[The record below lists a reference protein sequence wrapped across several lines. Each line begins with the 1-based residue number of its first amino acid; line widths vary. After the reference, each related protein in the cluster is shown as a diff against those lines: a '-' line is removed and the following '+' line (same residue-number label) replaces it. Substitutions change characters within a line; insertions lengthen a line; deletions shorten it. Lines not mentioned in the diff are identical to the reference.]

1 MPAVASYGSWK
12 SPITTGLIVSGAVG
26 LGQIALDGDDVHWV
40 EMRPSEG
47 GRMVVV
53 RRAADGTTS
62 DMTPEPYSARTRVH
76 EYGGGA
82 ILVNRGVVYF
92 SNFSDQRLYRQDP
105 GSEPK
110 AITPDEPLRY
120 ADGVFDEGR
129 GRIVCVREDHSRDG
143 EPVNAIVGV
152 DAEGHKPQQVLF
164 SGSDFCAAP
173 RLSPD
178 GTTLAWL
185 AWDHPNMPWDG
196 TRLLAADV
204 LQDGKLGDPRVVAG
218 GAGESVLLP
227 LWSPQGELHFVSDRN
242 GWWNLYRWRNES
254 VQPVLEMEAEFA
266 RPQWGFDP
274 AAYGFLEDGRIACSF
289 VERGVWNIGIV
300 EPESGQLTRL
310 DLPYSEMGRGELRVS
325 RNRLVFTAGA
335 PDRAMALLSLDV
347 PSGAVETLQQAH
359 DLDVSPEY
367 LSAPEAVEFET
378 TGGRTAHAFF
388 YPPRNPDFVAPEGEK
403 PPLLVKSHGG
413 PTAAAQT
420 ALDLGIQYW
429 TSRGFGVVDVNYGG
443 STGYG
448 TEYRRRLNGT
458 WGITDVDDC
467 VNAARF
473 LAERG
478 DVDGERLAIDGASAG
493 GYTTLAALTFH
504 DAFRAGASL
513 YGVSDLEAL
522 AQETHKFE
530 SRYLDS
536 LVGPYPERQDLYFER
551 SPINH
556 THLLSCPLLLLQGLE
571 DEIVPPNQA
580 EMMFEAVKAKGLA
593 TAYIPFEGEQHGFRR
608 SENIQRALEAELYFY
623 SASSASSL
631 RMRFEPVVDREP
643 ARLSNTGGAARAHPT
658 GPCGRGGRRS
668 CCTSRRSRCAVR

>member
-1 MPAVASYGSWK
+1 MSSVTPYGSWK
-12 SPITTGLIVSGAVG
+12 SPITTALIVSGAVG
-26 LGQIALDGDDVHWV
+26 LGQIALEGDDVYWV

-47 GRMVVV
+47 GRMVIV
-53 RRAADGTTS
+53 RRAADGSTAGV
-62 DMTPEPYSARTRVH
+62 TPAPFSARTRVH

-82 ILVNRGVVYF
+82 FLVNEGVVFF
-92 SNFSDQRLYRQDP
+92 SNFSDQRMYRQDP
-105 GSEPK
+105 GSEPR
-110 AITPDEPLRY
+110 AITPDAPLRY
-120 ADGVFDEGR
+120 ADGIFDGQR
-129 GRIVCVREDHSRDG
+129 GRIVCVREDHSGDG
-143 EPVNAIVGV
+143 EPVNAIVVV
-152 DAEGHKPQQVLF
+152 DAEGEEPQKVLF

-173 RLSPD
+173 RLSPG
-178 GTTLAWL
+178 GTRLAWL

-196 TRLLAADV
+196 TRLLVADV
-204 LQDGKLGDPRVVAG
+204 NDDGSLEEPRVVAG
-218 GAGESVLLP
+218 GPATGSGGNESVLLP
-227 LWSPQGELHFVSDRN
+227 LWSPQDELHFVSDRN
-242 GWWNLYRWRNES
+242 GWWNLYRWRNGV

-266 RPQWGFDP
+266 GPQWVFDP
-274 AAYGFLEDGRIACSF
+274 AAYGFLGDGRIACRY
-289 VERGVWNIGIV
+289 VEQGMWNIGLID
-300 EPESGQLTRL
+300 PESGQLTRL
-310 DLPYSEMGRGELRVS
+310 DMPYSEMGRGELRAS
-325 RNRLVFTAGA
+325 GNRVVFSAGA
-335 PDRAMALLSLDV
+335 PDRAMAVLSLDV
-347 PSGAVETLQQAH
+347 ASGAVETLQQAH
-359 DLDVSPEY
+359 DLEVAPAY

-378 TGGRTAHAFF
+378 TGGNTAHAFY

-420 ALDLGIQYW
+420 ALDLGIQFW

-458 WGITDVDDC
+458 WGITDVEDC

-478 DVDGERLAIDGASAG
+478 DADPERLAIDGASAG

-504 DAFRAGASL
+504 DVFRAGASL

-522 AQETHKFE
+522 AKETHKFE

-536 LVGPYPERQDLYFER
+536 LVGPYPERQDLYVER

-580 EMMFEAVKAKGLA
+580 EMMFEAVKAKGLP

-608 SENIQRALEAELYFY
+608 SENIERALEAELYFY
-623 SASSASSL
+623 S
-631 RMRFEPVVDREP
+631 RVFGFEPADAIEP
-643 ARLSNTGGAARAHPT
+643 VEVENLD
-658 GPCGRGGRRS
+658 
-668 CCTSRRSRCAVR
+668 